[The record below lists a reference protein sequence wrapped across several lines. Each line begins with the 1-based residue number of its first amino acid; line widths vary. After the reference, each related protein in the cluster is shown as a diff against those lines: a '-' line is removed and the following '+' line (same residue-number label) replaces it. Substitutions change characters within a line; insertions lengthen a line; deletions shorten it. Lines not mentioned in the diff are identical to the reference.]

1 MTDEKQEFDELPELP
16 EMSELPDLPELG
28 ELGELEVEPEVPV
41 TTATASPL
49 RRDEPSAEP
58 AARGEALLQE
68 EPSAPAALPAPESAP
83 KAPLPSGET
92 PPLRELDKAPRHL
105 RMAALIVAAGTLL
118 PFMGPGTGAVAGVWF
133 SVGAKIIALAAAWLW
148 LQQVLHDFG
157 PQASGLVG
165 NLAGLHLGKKKKE
178 GEEEKSKR
186 SRRQEQAVAKLEHP
200 FPTGL
205 HLVSILLLAGG
216 VVLSLSD
223 ERSAMFG
230 PLGTAEM
237 LMFSWAAFTWV
248 HIARYERWGGFNPLF
263 PLMFLGMFFAGA
275 ARVMAGAT
283 AGDGMAGIWR
293 LASGLGGAVVTVGGG
308 LAAYTIVEA
317 MMEAKKEGA
326 RKKAEA
332 LEARRAA
339 RKNRKS

>member
-118 PFMGPGTGAVAGVWF
+118 PFMGPGTGAVAGA
-133 SVGAKIIALAAAWLW
+133 VGRWLRPAVTQFFTLSRHESSW
-148 LQQVLHDFG
+148 
-157 PQASGLVG
+157 
-165 NLAGLHLGKKKKE
+165 
-178 GEEEKSKR
+178 
-186 SRRQEQAVAKLEHP
+186 SRRAVFLEPSRPSPKLKGYP
-200 FPTGL
+200 PCRVRL
-205 HLVSILLLAGG
+205 RLSAG
-216 VVLSLSD
+216 
-223 ERSAMFG
+223 
-230 PLGTAEM
+230 
-237 LMFSWAAFTWV
+237 
-248 HIARYERWGGFNPLF
+248 
-263 PLMFLGMFFAGA
+263 
-275 ARVMAGAT
+275 
-283 AGDGMAGIWR
+283 
-293 LASGLGGAVVTVGGG
+293 
-308 LAAYTIVEA
+308 
-317 MMEAKKEGA
+317 
-326 RKKAEA
+326 
-332 LEARRAA
+332 
-339 RKNRKS
+339 